1 MSTPRGLFGA
11 EDLVE
16 SPDGSVD
23 WLATARRIADRD
35 HDCRAAD
42 FDDRFD
48 AAFRRLHADDR
59 AAIRSRWQ

>member
-1 MSTPRGLFGA
+1 MVNAADNR
-11 EDLVE
+11 LVGE
-16 SPDGSVD
+16 ALIANSVGMPD
-23 WLATARRIADRD
+23 WLAVAREMR
-35 HDCRAAD
+35 D